1 MRHTHILYDFLSCK
15 IMAAEVMA
23 CEIMTCKIMAAQ
35 VMACEIMT
43 CKIMAAQADRSG
55 K

>member
-23 CEIMTCKIMAAQ
+23 CEIMAY
-35 VMACEIMT
+35 EIIT